1 MDKHISCKTERK
13 GGSYWTNCR
22 IIKRKCICTYARS
35 LRVVNGLS
43 EKENLHKGEKAKPV
57 AVQENVILVDEN
69 NDTNT
74 ELASVMMSNAIMQYV
89 SFHSSNETSQS
100 FDDNINDAIAYEDLS
115 DTLSNCSWYSYSV
128 SVIDSIKTLMR
139 SKFFLI

>member
-1 MDKHISCKTERK
+1 MP
-13 GGSYWTNCR
+13 
-22 IIKRKCICTYARS
+22 
-35 LRVVNGLS
+35 
-43 EKENLHKGEKAKPV
+43 EKENLHKGEKEKPV

-69 NDTNT
+69 NDANT
-74 ELASVMMSNAIMQYV
+74 ELASVMMSNATMQYV

-128 SVIDSIKTLMR
+128 SVIDSTKT
-139 SKFFLI
+139 SIEC